1 MLTLHNKDF
10 TTKYGTINTTIEAFV
25 EEERNGLFELSFIML
40 NTDSLFNY
48 VKEDNIVVANTNNT
62 LLNQKFRIYMTR
74 KLMNN
79 RIEVFARHISFDLM
93 YDYIDNISFENQS
106 CEYALNMLFRNSNF
120 SKHYKGYSDIINTQD
135 YNMSMANI
143 LEAIGGEKG
152 SIIDTFGTGAE
163 MLRDNENIHVLNK
176 RGYDNEVTIEYKKN
190 LTGFELEEDTTD
202 LVTRILPYAKYTPT
216 DEEGNS
222 LEEVIIKANYVDS
235 PLIANYSHP
244 FIKAIDYSDKFDDEN
259 IPTVDKLKTL
269 AELEYKN
276 NKVDMPKQNF
286 KIEFI
291 PLSKC
296 VGYEGLSDNIN
307 LCDTVTI
314 KDTRYNI
321 NTQAKVIKVT
331 YNVLKNRYESMELGE
346 PRTSLGDIIGNN
358 NSTQGPQGPKGD
370 KGEPGKDGS
379 IGDFPNSLP
388 ATPVVTTTVYGFA
401 SIEISWTFENK
412 AYYQYEVYASKEVD
426 FIPNTFNLIHQG
438 QTSSYLYQAKPN
450 ETWYFKVCCI
460 NSHGERTDFGSSYA
474 TTSKVDNLSN
484 YVSEMAIDEA
494 LIGTLSLDRGWIG
507 QLNANLL
514 DVKGNFSVTDGNG
527 KRTMDIDSFG
537 NVNLDVTNLK
547 IHSTPIENVIEDNV
561 ESTVNS
567 ILNVFKDGVLT
578 DIERRLLE
586 EKRENLLKEKADI
599 LAQVEI
605 IKQSEMLIDT
615 TELLG
620 LKESESNYIN
630 SINNLIAIIDK
641 LLEGG
646 NING

>member
-1 MLTLHNKDF
+1 
-10 TTKYGTINTTIEAFV
+10 
-25 EEERNGLFELSFIML
+25 
-40 NTDSLFNY
+40 
-48 VKEDNIVVANTNNT
+48 
-62 LLNQKFRIYMTR
+62 
-74 KLMNN
+74 
-79 RIEVFARHISFDLM
+79 
-93 YDYIDNISFENQS
+93 
-106 CEYALNMLFRNSNF
+106 
-120 SKHYKGYSDIINTQD
+120 
-135 YNMSMANI
+135 
-143 LEAIGGEKG
+143 
-152 SIIDTFGTGAE
+152 
-163 MLRDNENIHVLNK
+163 
-176 RGYDNEVTIEYKKN
+176 
-190 LTGFELEEDTTD
+190 
-202 LVTRILPYAKYTPT
+202 
-216 DEEGNS
+216 
-222 LEEVIIKANYVDS
+222 
-235 PLIANYSHP
+235 
-244 FIKAIDYSDKFDDEN
+244 
-259 IPTVDKLKTL
+259 
-269 AELEYKN
+269 
-276 NKVDMPKQNF
+276 
-286 KIEFI
+286 
-291 PLSKC
+291 
-296 VGYEGLSDNIN
+296 
-307 LCDTVTI
+307 
-314 KDTRYNI
+314 
-321 NTQAKVIKVT
+321 
-331 YNVLKNRYESMELGE
+331 MELGE

-450 ETWYFKVCCI
+450 ETWYFKACCI

-484 YVSEMAIDEA
+484 YVSEMALDEA

-599 LAQVEI
+599 LALVEI

-615 TELLG
+615 TELSD

-646 NING
+646 NIDG